1 MEVWQFAP
9 RSSEQPCLLSVDM
22 ICHVM
27 QSRFNLPA
35 DVATVTNMLER
46 LNQEIKGRSHVIR
59 IPNEESSLRLIR
71 TLAVEIH
78 EDWRSHRYLKHGN
91 AS

>member
-1 MEVWQFAP
+1 
-9 RSSEQPCLLSVDM
+9 
-22 ICHVM
+22 M

-71 TLAVEIH
+71 TLAVEF
-78 EDWRSHRYLKHGN
+78 HGTGE
-91 AS
+91 ATAT